1 MPSKEEIEKRLKKAK
16 DMLEILEEEY
26 PEVDQI
32 KIEEIRNVLNK
43 LSEQLDK
50 GGSEADTREEIFGQI
65 NKKMIA
71 IDELESAGE
80 WPKVMQEL
88 TEALEYLEATKE
100 QFGNKKAEQIVK
112 QLNDQVKI
120 VIEKQDLKMAKDLT
134 EQIAAID
141 FALVDQ
147 GAGVALEISYIK
159 GFDDNFDIHEW
170 KNRSQARQLINEA
183 KGIINA
189 NRATKDNLRPIVV
202 QLFELLPKAQ
212 QGISGQTDDDVLVK

>member
-1 MPSKEEIEKRLKKAK
+1 
-16 DMLEILEEEY
+16 
-26 PEVDQI
+26 
-32 KIEEIRNVLNK
+32 
-43 LSEQLDK
+43 
-50 GGSEADTREEIFGQI
+50 
-65 NKKMIA
+65 
-71 IDELESAGE
+71 
-80 WPKVMQEL
+80 
-88 TEALEYLEATKE
+88 
-100 QFGNKKAEQIVK
+100 
-112 QLNDQVKI
+112 
-120 VIEKQDLKMAKDLT
+120 MAKDLT

>member
-1 MPSKEEIEKRLKKAK
+1 
-16 DMLEILEEEY
+16 
-26 PEVDQI
+26 
-32 KIEEIRNVLNK
+32 
-43 LSEQLDK
+43 
-50 GGSEADTREEIFGQI
+50 
-65 NKKMIA
+65 MIA

-88 TEALEYLEATKE
+88 TEALEGLEATKE
-100 QFGNKKAEQIVK
+100 QFGNEKAEQIVK